1 MIVNDRELAD
11 YFSALANTSRL
22 SVLRTLAKGEI
33 SATELATSVGLSQSA
48 LSHHLKV
55 LKRQQVVKA
64 RREAQTIYYSL
75 ASHRSEKAVSL
86 SQRHIVSRRTP
97 DVDVR
102 LLGLQSRGRVKIAI
116 GRRPR
121 SCLGS

>member
-11 YFSALANTSRL
+11 YFSALANASHL

-48 LSHHLKV
+48 LSHHLNV

-75 ASHRSEKAVSL
+75 ASDRSEKAVSL
-86 SQRHIVSRRTP
+86 LNGILFP
-97 DVDVR
+97 D
-102 LLGLQSRGRVKIAI
+102 GLQMSMFGFSDFSPEAA
-116 GRRPR
+116 
-121 SCLGS
+121 